1 MEAGRQGGAGEP
13 HAPPSQPL
21 PGHPRA
27 PRRAGRRPPQDH
39 GLHRHGARRRG
50 AVTGPGTPSWLRP
63 GRWPQQSVP
72 AGCPPGRMAEGG
84 ADGAPRRQRRGLQ
97 GRDNGCKGGV
107 LARAGGGRG
116 GGRRRAEAEAEE
128 GRGQVAW
135 RPRGGGHL
143 VDAIYCPVLL
153 LGRGPGPARVG
164 FLILIIPSALA
175 PPPGAGPPACLGLFP
190 GPAFGPV
197 PALRPWPPAP
207 SAIPPLTLVPSQS
220 AGLTGNLSRRA
231 LHIPREPRL
240 VRAHG
245 PGHNGIPFPV
255 SSARQHT
262 NEGSR
267 LCSTHVHTILLVINP
282 APTAYITNKY
292 V

>member
-135 RPRGGGHL
+135 RPRGGGPSRRCHL
-143 VDAIYCPVLL
+143 LPCATP
-153 LGRGPGPARVG
+153 GEGPRPGPGRV
-164 FLILIIPSALA
+164 PD
-175 PPPGAGPPACLGLFP
+175 PDHPLGL
-190 GPAFGPV
+190 GT
-197 PALRPWPPAP
+197 P
-207 SAIPPLTLVPSQS
+207 SRRRA
-220 AGLTGNLSRRA
+220 AGLPGSISGPRVWPGTSPTAMAPCTKCHSAPHARA
-231 LHIPREPRL
+231 VSKRGTHWQLEPPRIAHTTRATTSPCTRPRSQWD
-240 VRAHG
+240 
-245 PGHNGIPFPV
+245 PFP
-255 SSARQHT
+255 SFK
-262 NEGSR
+262 
-267 LCSTHVHTILLVINP
+267 CSTAHQRGFQTVQYPCAHDP
-282 APTAYITNKY
+282 FGD
-292 V
+292 